1 MSKKIRR
8 LSVVFACF
16 LLIIAFHRFCDWK
29 ADGFSMSR
37 VLRNTLSQEAGVALS
52 LIPPQELDSIF
63 NQKFRY
69 LAKGKQSFVFVSEDE
84 KYVIKLL
91 NNQYQK
97 RLSTLHLLPS
107 WLAHDKIAY
116 NQKKMALASESYQ
129 LAFSDL
135 REETGVLLLHLHP
148 TSSLNK
154 KLTIVD
160 KLQIEHKLDLDNT
173 GFLLQKRATPAYTQL
188 KEWLQ
193 KGEKDKAKHALS
205 DILKLLVTRCKKGIS
220 DKDPLIRTN
229 LGFIGE
235 KPLLLDLGPFSK
247 NPEIKK
253 KELYAPEIL
262 KITTSLKEW
271 LQKEDPSL
279 AVYLEEELRR
289 AL

>member
-1 MSKKIRR
+1 M
-8 LSVVFACF
+8 
-16 LLIIAFHRFCDWK
+16 LIIAVHRLCEWK

-37 VLRNTLSQEAGVALS
+37 IARNTLTREARPALS
-52 LIPPQELDSIF
+52 LLSPQELDTVL

-69 LAKGKQSFVFVSEDE
+69 LAKGKQSFVFVSEDG
-84 KYVIKLL
+84 KYVLKLL

-97 RLSTLHLLPS
+97 RLSTLRLLPS
-107 WLAHDKIAY
+107 TLSHDKIAY
-116 NQKKMALASESYQ
+116 NKKKMEMACESYE

-135 REETGVLLLHLHP
+135 REETGILLLHLYP

-154 KLTIVD
+154 KITVVD
-160 KLQIEHKLDLDNT
+160 KLEIEHKLDLDNT
-173 GFLLQKRATPAYTQL
+173 GFLLQKRATPAYAQL
-188 KEWLQ
+188 KEWLDN
-193 KGEKDKAKHALS
+193 GEKEKAKHAVS

-229 LGFIGE
+229 LGFIGG

-253 KELYAPEIL
+253 RELYTPEIL

-271 LQKEDPSL
+271 LQKEDPSI
-279 AVYLEEELRR
+279 AVYLEEELKR